1 MSVLSLSVPVLCLS
15 VRSCLSVRV
24 CLSVFLSVCL
34 SVAICG
40 PVFFFFSPNVRA
52 SSVFDEP
59 VGGQIQ
65 QKLPPGE
72 TSNEQMR
79 ARVFLCAVVWRACP
93 VYPILTTPT
102 CGRVSSQS
110 ALWALRAQSDFT
122 TSNKTYD
129 ISHL

>member
-79 ARVFLCAVVWRACP
+79 ARVFYVRCCLASMSGVPHIDNAYLWTRFQP
-93 VYPILTTPT
+93 VRPLGPSGPI
-102 CGRVSSQS
+102 
-110 ALWALRAQSDFT
+110 
-122 TSNKTYD
+122 
-129 ISHL
+129 